1 MIPIYI
7 SRRCPNCQELLITIH
22 KQKPLHGQFSIIDID
37 TNPYPNYL
45 QVVPTMVVQDSL
57 IVGDELFKY
66 IQMTLDRLTQRV
78 TPPLENNPKTVQ
90 SDTEP
95 VKQEESKGDDDIMGF
110 CMDGSCSLD
119 FSSLEDNVYIDNR
132 DIYENLDEGE
142 IKTPI
147 DNPKEDMSEKHKEVS
162 NSYDIMMKQ
171 RQLDIKPLS
180 S

>member
-37 TNPYPNYL
+37 TTPYPNYL

-95 VKQEESKGDDDIMGF
+95 VKQDKPQEDDIMGF

-142 IKTPI
+142 IKTPV
-147 DNPKEDMSEKHKEVS
+147 DNPREDMSEKHKEVS
-162 NSYDIMMKQ
+162 NNYDTMMKQ
-171 RQLDIKPLS
+171 RQLDIKPRS